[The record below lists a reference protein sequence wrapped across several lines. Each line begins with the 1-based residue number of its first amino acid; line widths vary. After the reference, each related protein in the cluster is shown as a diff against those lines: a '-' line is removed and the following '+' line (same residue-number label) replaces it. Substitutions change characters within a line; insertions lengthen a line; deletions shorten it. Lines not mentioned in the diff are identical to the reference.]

1 MPDINMNSLENAIL
15 EVLDDEGTTVPDV
28 SVILKTAELVWD
40 DTAVQ
45 VTTSN
50 TKMIFDLISYEMQ
63 DYIGYDADESEEE
76 DEDEDDEEDSDDE
89 EDI

>member
-1 MPDINMNSLENAIL
+1 MNSLENAIL
-15 EVLDDEGTTVPDV
+15 EVFDDEGTTVPDV
-28 SVILKTAELVWD
+28 SVVLKTAELVWD

-45 VTTSN
+45 VKSSDSQ
-50 TKMIFDLISYEMQ
+50 MVFELISYEMV

-76 DEDEDDEEDSDDE
+76 DEDEEDDEEFDDE